1 MLGVILFR
9 LSENSFL
16 MDDIS
21 EKIFKKEL
29 NKLFLVKIRIRE
41 DYTWLSTTWRSRIWN
56 EEILNTHDSSH
67 SVSLSL
73 KGDTS
78 WKPTNGQIKLHERA
92 YTCGADWGWR
102 TIFIK
107 RAMQEVAEKLKNW
120 KDAAIRKKYKK
131 NNEDWKNFLRSMI
144 RNHEQWVYSST
155 MLAYW
160 AVMTYLVPH
169 QALITSSSRKPS
181 RDVGMLRNTP
191 EDMSFPGNVFDRQH
205 AQRNSDELHND
216 SKNLAISLAIKRT
229 EGLENSGSE
238 EPLQSIHLPCF
249 SVRTRRRSLDDK

>member
-67 SVSLSL
+67 SVSLNL

-107 RAMQEVAEKLKNW
+107 SFARSGREIEELKRRCYQEKIQKEQRRL
-120 KDAAIRKKYKK
+120 
-131 NNEDWKNFLRSMI
+131 EDFPTQHDQESRTVSLFFNDVGLL
-144 RNHEQWVYSST
+144 SSNDV
-155 MLAYW
+155 L
-160 AVMTYLVPH
+160 
-169 QALITSSSRKPS
+169 SSSSSSYYFELKKALPRCWNAAKYT
-181 RDVGMLRNTP
+181 RGY
-191 EDMSFPGNVFDRQH
+191 EDSW
-205 AQRNSDELHND
+205 
-216 SKNLAISLAIKRT
+216 KR
-229 EGLENSGSE
+229 
-238 EPLQSIHLPCF
+238 F
-249 SVRTRRRSLDDK
+249 RSSACSTKFWWITQWFKKFGDIIGD